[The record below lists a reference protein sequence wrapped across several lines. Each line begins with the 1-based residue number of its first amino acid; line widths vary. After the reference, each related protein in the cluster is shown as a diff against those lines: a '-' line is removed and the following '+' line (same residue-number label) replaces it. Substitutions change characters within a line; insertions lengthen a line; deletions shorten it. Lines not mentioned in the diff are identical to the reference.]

1 MPLAVSGIFPTP
13 AACTEGDI
21 RLNATDSRARD
32 LAPLTGVA
40 AGRVEVCLHN
50 QWGTVCSN
58 GFGVAEANVT
68 CRQLGYSTRGVSY
81 QPNAP
86 FGEGEDPIHLSSL
99 TCRGTEERLVNCT
112 ESAHPAHCTHK
123 LDVGLACQVPNH
135 SCHNGEAHLI
145 GGDTK
150 NKGTVQVCIN
160 QQYGTICGD
169 RLSNS
174 TASVICASLG
184 YSRAGAIAIPH
195 TIYGIG
201 IGPVHNVLCNGT
213 ERNITQ
219 CLHSTINCPQSSHA
233 AVLCKPTSAACSDGQ
248 IRLVNGTSR
257 AVGRVEVCFN
267 GEWGRVC
274 GGSWST
280 READVVCRQLGF
292 LPGNSTTRSVRY
304 GRGYGVSLLDQTVCH
319 GNETSLLSCAHAQ
332 VGSRECT
339 YPQDASATCIAHN
352 VAACTEGDIRLN
364 ATDSRA
370 RDLAPLTSVAAG
382 RVEVCLH
389 NQWGTVCS
397 NGFGVAEANV
407 TCRQLGYS
415 TRGVSYQPNAPFGE
429 GEDPIHL
436 SSLTCRGTEERLVNC
451 TESAH
456 PAHCTHKLD
465 VGLACQ
471 VPNHSCHNGEAHL
484 IGGDTKNKGTVQVCI
499 NQQYGTICGDRL
511 SNSTASVICAS
522 LGYSRAGAIAIP
534 HTIYGIGIGPVHNVL
549 CNGTER
555 NITQCLHST
564 INCPQSSHAAVL
576 CKPTSAAC
584 SDGQIRLVNGTS
596 RAVGRVEVCFN
607 GEWGRVCGGSWSTR
621 EADVVCRQLGFL
633 PGNSTTRSVRYGRG
647 YRVSLL
653 DQTVC
658 HGNETSLLSCA
669 HAQVGSREC
678 TYPQD
683 ASATCIEPPPCVNGS
698 VRLQGGREQNE
709 GRVELCI
716 GGEWGTVCDQGWNS
730 TAAQVVCRQL
740 GHPNTPA
747 ALAIAIPH
755 ASYGIGT
762 GRIWFAHISCHGD
775 EQSLLQ
781 CTHPSTLS
789 RTCSHSNDA
798 GVLCPVTS
806 QHCCANGDVR
816 LVNGTSSNEG
826 RVEVCYNCVW
836 GTVCDSGW
844 NDKDAQVVCRQL
856 GFSGQEQYKLINL
869 FSAAHNVTSGV
880 CTTGAIRLVGS
891 ALEYAG
897 RVEVCINKKWS
908 TVCDN
913 HWDYKVAK
921 VVCRQLGF
929 NSSLAVAVSESQFG
943 GGSGRVLL
951 SNVRCK
957 GTEVSLFECPR
968 GATMTQGCSTHHND
982 AGVICTEVACVEN
995 SIRLVNG
1002 LSSSNGR
1009 LEVCINQRW
1018 NTVCS
1023 RYFST
1028 AQASYVCGHLG
1039 FNTTGALV
1047 IKGATFTPGTG
1058 AVVSLVVTCN
1068 ARNTSCTHNTRVA
1081 PPQCNHA
1088 EDTHIFCPRKG
1099 CKEGQTRLAGNNSN
1113 EGVVEMCFNGQWGTI
1128 CDASNRWTEAT
1139 SGLLCQTLGLG
1150 NRGSIVRGYRAQ
1162 RGVAALLESVT
1173 CSGRETSILQ
1183 CSLGF
1188 IGDRS
1193 CAGGEDVAVR
1203 CGGDC
1208 TDGAVRLIGGPGEER
1223 GVTPTEGTVEVC
1235 LDQRWVAVCD
1245 QNWDQRAANVTC
1257 HQLGLT
1263 SGSAVYLRG
1272 SFFEN
1277 VAIGG
1282 GGGVRVSCT
1291 GHERRLLNC
1300 SHGNSICP
1308 NSELAGV
1315 ACPVINSRCRTGDLR
1330 LVGGSNQ
1337 YEGRVEM
1344 CLGGSW
1350 TSVCSEVW
1358 SNQETSVVCSQLG
1371 LAANGVNGYAYG
1383 MRAALFG
1390 LGTGPI
1396 LLTEVDCFGNET
1408 ALLQCHAHRAGSNS
1422 MCRHSDDVSVIC
1434 PYRGSPCPNGAVRLI
1449 GGRLPSEG
1457 RVEVCLG
1464 GVWGTVCH
1472 DERSWSLHSA
1482 EVVCGQLGYGHPGA
1496 QLVSP
1501 GAFGA
1506 GDGPIHFSHL
1516 LCTGTEPSLIQCR
1529 EQPLFSTL
1537 CTHQRDA
1544 GVICK
1549 ANTTLCQNGSVRL
1562 TSGTSHM
1569 GRLEVCLG
1577 GTFGSVCDENWNTT
1591 GASVV
1596 CRQLGL
1602 SSQGAM
1608 SLGPSFFR
1616 GGVGLI
1622 QLKDVVCRGNETSIM
1637 ECRHQ
1642 QPGLTDSACSAHTR
1656 DVSVLCTAN
1665 NSMCSHGDVRLVG
1678 GGSDLQGR
1686 LEFCAGGEWTTICSN
1701 GWDEREASV
1710 VCRQLGHSGD
1720 GALAVGSARFGEG
1733 NGTIS
1738 AQNLGCLGNEPA
1750 LANCMKAAI
1759 AGVGCVHSQ
1768 DAGVICQVPVCKNGA
1783 LRLADGTDKYS
1794 GRLEVCNGGQ
1804 WGTVC
1809 GKDVSSD
1816 LATTA
1821 CGLLGFGTKG
1831 GFAIG
1836 NAIFGRGT
1844 GSIYTLHRKCYSQ
1857 LDMPCTLALNET
1869 GDQCD
1874 HLDDLS
1880 ILCTP
1885 VSVSLNCS
1893 TGNVKLVGGQTDGLV
1908 EVCLGGQ
1915 WGTVCDDSWTDNS
1928 ARVVCKQLGLPS
1940 DCTWRFGLPLLEV
1953 YLTTGDPHLL
1963 TIDAVTVAS
1972 SSAKYGSVQGPIALS
1987 RVKCAGNESSLLNCQ
2002 LVSIAAASRHYCT
2015 HSNDVGVSCPAAAT
2029 SPPVPVPFPSVL
2041 ADVSA
2046 VVSDLSSGT
2055 KAAITVPIVLVVV
2068 LAAVLVAV
2076 LIALLLVYKSRKAGK
2091 EFKFNE
2097 HPDNAAIITKDSSAP
2112 ATEMDGLPPPKES
2125 SAV

>member
-86 FGEGEDPIHLSSL
+86 FLAKVRIPSISVPLPAVGLRNDWSIARKVLTLPTVLINWMWDWRAKTARLTVPNHSCHNGEAHLIGGDTKNKGTVQVCINQQYGTICGDRLSNSTASVICASLGYSRAGAIAIPHTIYGIGIGPVHNVLCNGTERNITQCLHSTINCPQSSHAAVLCKPTSAACSDGQIRLVNGTSRAVGVEVCFNGEWGRVCGGSWSTREADVVCRQLGFLPGNSTTRSDATEEVTESLCRKQGVHLSARCQRYLYCSTTFAACTEGDIRLNATDSRARDLAPLTSVSRWPGGSVPAQSVGHRLFYGFGVAEANVTCRQLGYSTEPNAPFGEGEDPIHLSSL
-99 TCRGTEERLVNCT
+99 
-112 ESAHPAHCTHK
+112 PA
-123 LDVGLACQVPNH
+123 VGLRNDWSIARKVLTLPTVLINWMWDWACQVPNH

-274 GGSWST
+274 G
-280 READVVCRQLGF
+280 RQLEHQRSRCCLQAARVPARKF
-292 LPGNSTTRSVRY
+292 NNS
-304 GRGYGVSLLDQTVCH
+304 
-319 GNETSLLSCAHAQ
+319 
-332 VGSRECT
+332 
-339 YPQDASATCIAHN
+339 
-352 VAACTEGDIRLN
+352 
-364 ATDSRA
+364 
-370 RDLAPLTSVAAG
+370 
-382 RVEVCLH
+382 
-389 NQWGTVCS
+389 
-397 NGFGVAEANV
+397 
-407 TCRQLGYS
+407 
-415 TRGVSYQPNAPFGE
+415 
-429 GEDPIHL
+429 
-436 SSLTCRGTEERLVNC
+436 
-451 TESAH
+451 
-456 PAHCTHKLD
+456 
-465 VGLACQ
+465 
-471 VPNHSCHNGEAHL
+471 
-484 IGGDTKNKGTVQVCI
+484 
-499 NQQYGTICGDRL
+499 
-511 SNSTASVICAS
+511 
-522 LGYSRAGAIAIP
+522 
-534 HTIYGIGIGPVHNVL
+534 
-549 CNGTER
+549 
-555 NITQCLHST
+555 
-564 INCPQSSHAAVL
+564 
-576 CKPTSAAC
+576 
-584 SDGQIRLVNGTS
+584 
-596 RAVGRVEVCFN
+596 
-607 GEWGRVCGGSWSTR
+607 
-621 EADVVCRQLGFL
+621 
-633 PGNSTTRSVRYGRG
+633 
-647 YRVSLL
+647 
-653 DQTVC
+653 
-658 HGNETSLLSCA
+658 
-669 HAQVGSREC
+669 VGSREC

-1330 LVGGSNQ
+1330 LVGGSKPVR
-1337 YEGRVEM
+1337 GASR
-1344 CLGGSW
+1344 
-1350 TSVCSEVW
+1350 
-1358 SNQETSVVCSQLG
+1358 
-1371 LAANGVNGYAYG
+1371 
-1383 MRAALFG
+1383 
-1390 LGTGPI
+1390 
-1396 LLTEVDCFGNET
+1396 
-1408 ALLQCHAHRAGSNS
+1408 
-1422 MCRHSDDVSVIC
+1422 DV
-1434 PYRGSPCPNGAVRLI
+1434 P
-1449 GGRLPSEG
+1449 
-1457 RVEVCLG
+1457 
-1464 GVWGTVCH
+1464 W
-1472 DERSWSLHSA
+1472 
-1482 EVVCGQLGYGHPGA
+1482 GQL
-1496 QLVSP
+1496 
-1501 GAFGA
+1501 
-1506 GDGPIHFSHL
+1506 
-1516 LCTGTEPSLIQCR
+1516 
-1529 EQPLFSTL
+1529 
-1537 CTHQRDA
+1537 
-1544 GVICK
+1544 
-1549 ANTTLCQNGSVRL
+1549 
-1562 TSGTSHM
+1562 
-1569 GRLEVCLG
+1569 
-1577 GTFGSVCDENWNTT
+1577 
-1591 GASVV
+1591 
-1596 CRQLGL
+1596 
-1602 SSQGAM
+1602 
-1608 SLGPSFFR
+1608 
-1616 GGVGLI
+1616 
-1622 QLKDVVCRGNETSIM
+1622 
-1637 ECRHQ
+1637 
-1642 QPGLTDSACSAHTR
+1642 
-1656 DVSVLCTAN
+1656 
-1665 NSMCSHGDVRLVG
+1665 
-1678 GGSDLQGR
+1678 
-1686 LEFCAGGEWTTICSN
+1686 
-1701 GWDEREASV
+1701 
-1710 VCRQLGHSGD
+1710 
-1720 GALAVGSARFGEG
+1720 
-1733 NGTIS
+1733 
-1738 AQNLGCLGNEPA
+1738 
-1750 LANCMKAAI
+1750 
-1759 AGVGCVHSQ
+1759 
-1768 DAGVICQVPVCKNGA
+1768 
-1783 LRLADGTDKYS
+1783 
-1794 GRLEVCNGGQ
+1794 
-1804 WGTVC
+1804 
-1809 GKDVSSD
+1809 
-1816 LATTA
+1816 
-1821 CGLLGFGTKG
+1821 
-1831 GFAIG
+1831 
-1836 NAIFGRGT
+1836 
-1844 GSIYTLHRKCYSQ
+1844 
-1857 LDMPCTLALNET
+1857 
-1869 GDQCD
+1869 DQCV
-1874 HLDDLS
+1874 LR
-1880 ILCTP
+1880 
-1885 VSVSLNCS
+1885 
-1893 TGNVKLVGGQTDGLV
+1893 GV
-1908 EVCLGGQ
+1908 E
-1915 WGTVCDDSWTDNS
+1915 
-1928 ARVVCKQLGLPS
+1928 
-1940 DCTWRFGLPLLEV
+1940 
-1953 YLTTGDPHLL
+1953 
-1963 TIDAVTVAS
+1963 
-1972 SSAKYGSVQGPIALS
+1972 
-1987 RVKCAGNESSLLNCQ
+1987 
-2002 LVSIAAASRHYCT
+2002 
-2015 HSNDVGVSCPAAAT
+2015 
-2029 SPPVPVPFPSVL
+2029 
-2041 ADVSA
+2041 
-2046 VVSDLSSGT
+2046 
-2055 KAAITVPIVLVVV
+2055 
-2068 LAAVLVAV
+2068 
-2076 LIALLLVYKSRKAGK
+2076 
-2091 EFKFNE
+2091 
-2097 HPDNAAIITKDSSAP
+2097 
-2112 ATEMDGLPPPKES
+2112 
-2125 SAV
+2125 